1 MTLQPHTGSEQA
13 FAVQY
18 AQMSESEL
26 LTFAITYDSLSDPA
40 RCALRAEFSR
50 RRLEPPLIEEP
61 TELAESSSRN
71 LTTIRSYRD
80 LSEAIVARA
89 MIESA
94 GIFCFLQNEN
104 TIRLDWQISN
114 FIGGIRLQVS
124 AQDVEAAIELLD
136 QPIPDS
142 IAFEGMDYE
151 QPHCPTCESTDISFE
166 GSNRKAALASLYLL
180 SIPLPLGGSS
190 WICHHCGSRWVDEDE
205 TATLRRKRNS
215 SWISQGRTTLQKR
228 LPCLTLIRSRIK

>member
-142 IAFEGMDYE
+142 IAFEGMADYE

-180 SIPLPLGGSS
+180 SVPLPLGGSS

-205 TATLRRKRNS
+205 TAT
-215 SWISQGRTTLQKR
+215 TETE
-228 LPCLTLIRSRIK
+228 T